1 MFIFAG
7 TILLFAFCIYRGYT
21 ELVRSFEWAKYND
34 KEKAYKNL
42 GKCLALT
49 STSPLISGLIGLT
62 GKMAVALVAFFVVF
76 ILDIVLIVTKQRKK
90 D

>member
-7 TILLFAFCIYRGYT
+7 TILLFAFCIYRGHT

-42 GKCLALT
+42 GKGLAFT
-49 STSPLISGLIGLT
+49 STAPLISGLIGLT
-62 GKMAVALVAFFVVF
+62 GKMAVALVAFPVVLT
-76 ILDIVLIVTKQRKK
+76 LDIIIIIVSQRKK
-90 D
+90 